1 MSNILTII
9 RIIGTIP
16 LIYLINKNGFN
27 IYNFI
32 FFVFLEITDFFDGY
46 LARKFNNVTK
56 FGTIA
61 DGIADK
67 FSMIALTIILL
78 IKDIIPIWT
87 LIIFIRYNW
96 SYYVNWSLEYF
107 YKYINDM
114 CDCFIRSRNNLCV

>member
-16 LIYLINKNGFN
+16 LIYLINNNWFN

-32 FFVFLEITDFFDGY
+32 YFVFLEITDFFDGY

-87 LIIFIRYNW
+87 LIVFIRDII
-96 SYYVNWSLEYF
+96 SCIFAIYY
-107 YKYINDM
+107 KI
-114 CDCFIRSRNNLCV
+114 